1 MSISYWAE
9 RTGTGRT
16 GQRPN
21 FGLERTACTG
31 SMPFRV
37 ERDALP
43 DGCRG
48 AERVSWKVL
57 QS

>member
-1 MSISYWAE
+1 MLSLDMPREFVILIGVA
-9 RTGTGRT
+9 GIVAV
-16 GQRPN
+16 
-21 FGLERTACTG
+21 FG